1 MSSTVARVS
10 VVSDPARAGAAG
22 LIPCFSARLVTV
34 KSGTSDL
41 FLPPAEPGEAAA
53 PRFSDCCSRFLRT
66 ALPLLAS
73 DLLAL
78 FFTGCCAVCAALL
91 IDSGWV
97 SAMGW
102 VLTASLMPL
111 VVAYWPGALYPG
123 VGLHPVVELR
133 QAVKVNTVA
142 FLALAMASPLAR
154 GSVAAGAFLLAGWLC
169 SVVLVPFGRVVT
181 RKWCSRRPW
190 WGYPALII
198 SSGATTERVVA
209 SLNRSPKSGLRPAA
223 VIDVTSGV
231 TAPVEGVRALDTR
244 SVLPFVRDQ
253 AIRYAVVSLP
263 NLSRADVTDVL
274 EYYSARIP
282 HLLLVSN
289 LGELPSLWNSAL
301 SCGGINGVELR
312 NGLMLAV
319 PRLVKRTID
328 VVVASLA
335 LALSLPLLV
344 AILLLVK
351 CTSRGSAFFSH
362 TRIGLEGRL
371 FRAWKFRTMYCDGDR
386 ILEAHFAKNPGARAE
401 WEREQ
406 KLRDDPRVTPVGGV
420 LRRLSLDELPQL
432 WNVLRGEMSL
442 VGPRPIVGAE
452 VGKYGKVFPLYTGVK
467 PGISGLWQVSGRND
481 TTYEQRVAL
490 DRYYVRNWSPWLD
503 AYILA
508 KTVSVVL
515 KRQGAY

>member
-1 MSSTVARVS
+1 MSSRVARESGIGVAVRS
-10 VVSDPARAGAAG
+10 GEGA
-22 LIPCFSARLVTV
+22 LIPHFSPRLVAV
-34 KSGTSDL
+34 RPDAARL
-41 FLPPAEPGEAAA
+41 FLPPAEPNGGAT
-53 PRFSDCCSRFLRT
+53 PRFSVYCSRFLRT

-78 FFTGCCAVCAALL
+78 FFTGCCAVCVALL
-91 IDSGWV
+91 VDPRWV
-97 SAMGW
+97 SSIGW
-102 VLTASLMPL
+102 VLTVSLVPL

-142 FLALAMASPLAR
+142 FLAVAMASPFAR
-154 GSVAAGAFLLAGWLC
+154 GSLAAGAFLVAGWLC
-169 SVVLVPFGRVVT
+169 SVVLVPFGRVLT
-181 RKWCSRRPW
+181 RKLCSRLSW

-198 SSGATTERVVA
+198 SSGAAAERVVR
-209 SLNRSPKSGLRPAA
+209 SLMKSTKSGLRPAA
-223 VIDVTSGV
+223 VIDVTSTV
-231 TAPVEGVRALDTR
+231 TAPVEGVRALDAR
-244 SVLPFVRDQ
+244 SVLPFLRENS
-253 AIRYAVVSLP
+253 IRYGVVSLP
-263 NLSRADVTDVL
+263 DMSRGDVTDVL

-312 NGLMLAV
+312 NGLMLAL

-328 VVVASLA
+328 VVVASLGLVA
-335 LALSLPLLV
+335 SLPLFAVL
-344 AILLLVK
+344 ALLVK
-351 CTSRGSAFFSH
+351 CTSSGSAFFSH
-362 TRIGLEGRL
+362 TRIGLEGKL
-371 FRAWKFRTMYCDGDR
+371 FKAWKFRTMYRDGDR
-386 ILEAHFAKNPGARAE
+386 ILQDHFARNPAARDE

-406 KLRDDPRVTPVGGV
+406 KLREDPRVTPVGRV
-420 LRRLSLDELPQL
+420 LRRLSLDELPQI
-432 WNVLRGEMSL
+432 WNVLKGEMSL
-442 VGPRPIVGAE
+442 VGPRPIVNAE
-452 VGKYGKVFPLYTGVK
+452 VEKYGNVFPLYTGVK

-503 AYILA
+503 VYILA

-515 KRQGAY
+515 KRHGAY

>member
-1 MSSTVARVS
+1 MSSAVAREAGVA
-10 VVSDPARAGAAG
+10 VAARAGG
-22 LIPCFSARLVTV
+22 VGIIPCFSARVVTV
-34 KSGTSDL
+34 KSVTTGL
-41 FLPPAEPGEAAA
+41 FLPPAESNAAA
-53 PRFSDCCSRFLRT
+53 PRFAVCCTRFLRT

-73 DLLAL
+73 DLLGL
-78 FFTGCCAVCAALL
+78 FFAGCCAVCVALL
-91 IDSGWV
+91 VDPAWV
-97 SAMGW
+97 SHVGW

-111 VVAYWPGALYPG
+111 AVAYWPGALYPG

-142 FLALAMASPLAR
+142 FLAVALCSPFAH
-154 GSVAAGAFLLAGWLC
+154 GYAAAAAFLLAGWLC
-169 SVVLVPFGRVVT
+169 SIVLVPFGRILT
-181 RKWCSRRPW
+181 RKLCSRRPW
-190 WGYPALII
+190 WGYPALVI
-198 SSGATTERVVA
+198 SSGRTAERVVG
-209 SLNRSPKSGLRPAA
+209 SLTRSPKSGLRPAA
-223 VIDVTSGV
+223 VIDVTSPV
-231 TAPVEGVRALDTR
+231 TAPVAGVRALDAQ
-244 SVLPFVRDQ
+244 SVLPFLRDS
-253 AIRYAVVSLP
+253 AIRYGVVSLP
-263 NLSRADVTDVL
+263 NLSRGDVTDVL

-335 LALSLPLLV
+335 LLVSLPLLAV
-344 AILLLVK
+344 IALLVK
-351 CTSRGSAFFSH
+351 STSSGSVFFAH
-362 TRIGLEGRL
+362 KRIGLEGKL
-371 FRAWKFRTMYCDGDR
+371 FRAWKFRTMYRDGDR
-386 ILEAHFAKNPGARAE
+386 ILEEHFAKYPAARVE

-432 WNVLRGEMSL
+432 WNVLKGEMSL

-452 VGKYGKVFPLYTGVK
+452 VDKYGKVFPLYTGVK

-503 AYILA
+503 VYILA

>member
-1 MSSTVARVS
+1 MSSALARESGVAGE
-10 VVSDPARAGAAG
+10 ARPNAVG
-22 LIPCFSARLVTV
+22 LIPCFSARVVTV
-34 KSGTSDL
+34 KSVATVL
-41 FLPPAEPGEAAA
+41 FLPPAETSAPAA
-53 PRFSDCCSRFLRT
+53 PRFSICCSRFLRT

-78 FFTGCCAVCAALL
+78 FFAGCCAVCVALL
-91 IDSGWV
+91 FDPAWV
-97 SAMGW
+97 TRVGW

-111 VVAYWPGALYPG
+111 AVAYWPGALYPG

-142 FLALAMASPLAR
+142 FLAVAMCSPFVR
-154 GSVAAGAFLLAGWLC
+154 GYAAAAAFLLTGWLC
-169 SVVLVPFGRVVT
+169 SIVLVPFGRILT
-181 RKWCSRRPW
+181 RKLCSRRPW
-190 WGYPALII
+190 WGYPTLVI
-198 SSGATTERVVA
+198 SSGKTAGRVVG
-209 SLNRSPKSGLRPAA
+209 SLMRSPKSGLRPAA
-223 VIDVTSGV
+223 VIDVTAPE
-231 TAPVEGVRALDTR
+231 TAPVDGVRALDTQ
-244 SVLPFVRDQ
+244 SLLPFLRDN
-253 AIRYAVVSLP
+253 AIRYGVVSLP
-263 NLSRADVTDVL
+263 DLSRGDVTDVL

-301 SCGGINGVELR
+301 SCGGVNGVELR

-328 VVVASLA
+328 VVFASLA
-335 LALSLPLLV
+335 LALSLPLLAV
-344 AILLLVK
+344 IAVLVK
-351 CTSRGSAFFSH
+351 STSSGSVFFSH
-362 TRIGLEGRL
+362 KRIGLEGKL
-371 FRAWKFRTMYCDGDR
+371 FRAWKFRTMYRDGDR
-386 ILEAHFAKNPGARAE
+386 ILQDYFAKNPAALVE

-406 KLRDDPRVTPVGGV
+406 KLREDPRVTPVGGV

-432 WNVLRGEMSL
+432 WNVLKGEMSL
-442 VGPRPIVGAE
+442 VGPRPIVDAE

-503 AYILA
+503 VYILA

-515 KRQGAY
+515 KRHGAY